1 MTSKKLM
8 TGLFLAGMAL
18 DASAAQ
24 FVTPPV
30 AMGAPTGYT
39 RQVWCVAQN
48 VGVAAAPVTT
58 AQIFGG
64 NGGLLQ
70 APDTRTIPAGQVAWT
85 AGAAGQ
91 GMVWCRFNINNPKVI
106 KGSIQIQDTPV
117 GASAGTGYTTH
128 LVLPAVAN

>member
-24 FVTPPV
+24 FATPPV

-48 VGVAAAPVTT
+48 TGVAPAKVTT

-70 APDTRTIPAGQVAWT
+70 AADTRSIPAGQVAWT

-91 GMVWCRFNINNPKVI
+91 GMVWCRFNITGKA

-117 GASAGTGYTTH
+117 GGSPTTGYTTF
-128 LVLPAVAN
+128 LVLPAIAN